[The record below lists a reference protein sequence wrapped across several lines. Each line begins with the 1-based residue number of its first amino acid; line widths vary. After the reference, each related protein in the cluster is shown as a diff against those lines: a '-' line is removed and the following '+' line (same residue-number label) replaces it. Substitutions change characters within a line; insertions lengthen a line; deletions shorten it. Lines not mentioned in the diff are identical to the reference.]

1 MKTWIIFV
9 LLVVATPLQACIA
22 KTLPDLNKLEQYTQI
37 YIAQVTGVVL
47 TDYQK
52 LRKESIE
59 NGKDQYWFSDITLNH
74 QVNAILSKSI
84 KGKTEIL
91 TVHNITGCAIG
102 IPSTGMY
109 GLFFVNKF
117 GKVIP
122 IYENEGKLYY
132 DYLIKVSG

>member
-1 MKTWIIFV
+1 MKIWIIFV
-9 LLVVATPLQACIA
+9 MLLVAPPLQACIA
-22 KTLPDLNKLEQYTQI
+22 KTLPNLNKLEQYTQI
-37 YIAQVTGVVL
+37 YIAQISGVVL

-74 QVNAILSKSI
+74 QVNAILSKSF

-91 TVHNITGCAIG
+91 TIHNITGCAIG
-102 IPSTGMY
+102 IPSPGMY
-109 GLFFVNKF
+109 GLFFVNKS
-117 GKVIP
+117 GRTIP
-122 IYENEGKLYY
+122 IYENEGKLDY